1 MPIFFI
7 SSRDIHGS
15 IIPIQGALFTHLH
28 KSLRIQQGDR
38 ILLNDEQR
46 RRHRVQITQIDKNQ
60 LLAEILDTHT
70 GPEIERP
77 SIILVQSILKG
88 EKMNWVIQKA
98 TELGVTQLVPL
109 LSERVISRP
118 TSTQQAEHQQARWQR
133 IALEASQQ
141 AERWDVPPISEAL
154 TFTSLT
160 SAPSSAE
167 LRFLL
172 TERDHG
178 TPLSTV
184 EFPLHWEHSLT
195 LIVGPEGGWTQS
207 ELLEAKR
214 AGVQNITLGK
224 RILRSETAAMA
235 ALSIVQA
242 RLGHME

>member
-46 RRHRVQITQIDKNQ
+46 RRHRVQITQIDKKQ
-60 LLAEILDTHT
+60 LVAEILDTKT
-70 GPEIERP
+70 GPEIEKP

-88 EKMNWVIQKA
+88 EKMNWIIQKA
-98 TELGVTQLVPL
+98 TELGVAQIVPL

-118 TSTQQAEHQQARWQR
+118 TSTQAEHQQARWQR

-141 AERWDVPPISEAL
+141 AERWDIPAICEIR
-154 TFTSLT
+154 TFTSFT
-160 SAPSSAE
+160 TAPSSAE
-167 LRFLL
+167 VRFLL
-172 TERDHG
+172 TEREHG
-178 TPLSTV
+178 NPLSTV
-184 EFPLHWEHSLT
+184 QFPLQWEQSLT
-195 LIVGPEGGWTQS
+195 LIVGPEGGWTPS

-214 AGVQNITLGK
+214 AGFQNITLGR

>member
-15 IIPIQGALFTHLH
+15 IIPIQGSLFTHLH
-28 KSLRIQQGDR
+28 KSLRIQEGDR
-38 ILLNDEQR
+38 LLLNDEQR
-46 RRHRVQITQIDKNQ
+46 RRHRVQISQIDKNQ
-60 LLAEILDTHT
+60 LVAEILDTKT
-70 GPEIERP
+70 GPEIEKP

-98 TELGVTQLVPL
+98 TELGVAQIIPL

-118 TSTQQAEHQQARWQR
+118 TSKQAEHQQARWQR
-133 IALEASQQ
+133 IALEAAQQ
-141 AERWDVPPISEAL
+141 AERWDVPVICKIH
-154 TFTSLT
+154 TFTSFTTAPL
-160 SAPSSAE
+160 SAA

-172 TERDHG
+172 TEREYGDS
-178 TPLSTV
+178 LSTV
-184 EFPLHWEHSLT
+184 QFPLQWEQSLT
-195 LIVGPEGGWTQS
+195 LMVGPEGGWTQS

-214 AGVQNITLGK
+214 AGFHNITLGK